1 MIFSIEN
8 KKNYKNVIIILNKSM
23 KAYVLI
29 LLFFLSS
36 FSVRADSMFSGFFDK
51 SITESALWKTLKD
64 PTLREKAIVEI
75 KKDIQKYVDI
85 IIKLYN
91 KGLDK
96 EDREMLID
104 LISYSKNQSGEK
116 FLKDVV
122 SNKASEDRTFSL
134 KKYMQDY
141 KVDASFIK
149 SQLDD
154 KQLRMYSLLY
164 VVDRGKKEGYE
175 IFQKI
180 LLNANAPNEERILA
194 VKATMLWA
202 SEVAKKEV
210 YLFILQKANEI
221 VIAPSII
228 IFENVKS
235 DEIREELCR
244 ISKKSQSQITRS
256 NASFAL
262 TVYDT
267 NQIIPYLIPA
277 LSEEFLYEKL
287 TGLDVLAGLMSLGTT
302 ALAKGLPLL
311 QTKAEFDNRKIK
323 IAEALKKLTNVD
335 HGTSYT
341 KWFDWAV
348 YNGYT
353 VNGVNLIHYLF
364 SGYPEKRKLAM
375 DSAVR
380 AIGYSDPKEFYT
392 KNENL
397 TQMEIVILLAE
408 ELLKSGIQQDEKY

>member
-1 MIFSIEN
+1 MKISHKPFIIFCLS
-8 KKNYKNVIIILNKSM
+8 LM
-23 KAYVLI
+23 
-29 LLFFLSS
+29 LLCLPVYSE
-36 FSVRADSMFSGFFDK
+36 SMFSGFFDK

-64 PTLREKAIVEI
+64 PTLREKAVVEI
-75 KKDIQKYVDI
+75 KKDIQKYVDVV
-85 IIKLYN
+85 IKLYN
-91 KGLDK
+91 KGMDK

-116 FLKDVV
+116 FLKDVIG
-122 SNKASEDRTFSL
+122 NKSSEDRTFSF

-141 KVDASFIK
+141 RVDSSFIK

-154 KQLRMYSLLY
+154 KQLRIYSLLY
-164 VVDRGKKEGYE
+164 VVDRGRKEDYE

-180 LLNANAPNEERILA
+180 IFNANAPNEERILA
-194 VKATMLWA
+194 VKAAMLWGT
-202 SEVAKKEV
+202 EVAKKEV
-210 YLFILQKANEI
+210 YLFILQKANE
-221 VIAPSII
+221 VVVAPSII

-244 ISKKSQSQITRS
+244 VSKKSQSQITRS
-256 NASFAL
+256 NASYAL

-267 NQIIPYLIPA
+267 TQIIPYLIPA
-277 LSEEFLYEKL
+277 LNEEFLYEKL
-287 TGLDVLAGLMSLGTT
+287 SGLDVLTGIMSLGTT

-335 HGTSYT
+335 NGTSFT

-380 AIGYSDPKEFYT
+380 ALGYSDIKEFYAQ
-392 KNENL
+392 NENRS
-397 TQMEIVILLAE
+397 QMEIVILLAE

>member
-1 MIFSIEN
+1 MKISHKPFIIFCLS
-8 KKNYKNVIIILNKSM
+8 LM
-23 KAYVLI
+23 
-29 LLFFLSS
+29 LLCLPVYSE
-36 FSVRADSMFSGFFDK
+36 SMFSGFFDK

-75 KKDIQKYVDI
+75 KKDIQKYVDVV
-85 IIKLYN
+85 IKLYN

-116 FLKDVV
+116 FLKDVIG
-122 SNKASEDRTFSL
+122 NKSSEDRTFSF

-141 KVDASFIK
+141 RVDSSFIK

-154 KQLRMYSLLY
+154 KQLRIYSLLY
-164 VVDRGKKEGYE
+164 VVDRGRKEDYE

-180 LLNANAPNEERILA
+180 IFNANAPNEERILA
-194 VKATMLWA
+194 VKAAMLWGT
-202 SEVAKKEV
+202 EVAKKEV
-210 YLFILQKANEI
+210 YLFILQKANE
-221 VIAPSII
+221 VVVAPSII

-244 ISKKSQSQITRS
+244 VSKKSQSQITRS
-256 NASFAL
+256 NASYAL

-267 NQIIPYLIPA
+267 TQIIPYLIPA
-277 LSEEFLYEKL
+277 LNEEFLYEKL
-287 TGLDVLAGLMSLGTT
+287 SGLDVLTGIMSLGTT

-335 HGTSYT
+335 NGTSFT

-375 DSAVR
+375 DSALR
-380 AIGYSDPKEFYT
+380 ALGYSDIKEFYAQ
-392 KNENL
+392 NENRS
-397 TQMEIVILLAE
+397 QMEIVILLAE

>member
-1 MIFSIEN
+1 MKISHKPFIIFCLS
-8 KKNYKNVIIILNKSM
+8 LM
-23 KAYVLI
+23 
-29 LLFFLSS
+29 LLCLPVYSE
-36 FSVRADSMFSGFFDK
+36 SMFSGFFDK

-75 KKDIQKYVDI
+75 KKDIQKYVDVV
-85 IIKLYN
+85 IKLYN

-116 FLKDVV
+116 FLKDVIG
-122 SNKASEDRTFSL
+122 NKSSEDRTFSF

-141 KVDASFIK
+141 KVDSSFIK

-154 KQLRMYSLLY
+154 KQLRIYSLLY
-164 VVDRGKKEGYE
+164 VVDRGRKEDYE

-180 LLNANAPNEERILA
+180 IFNANAPNEERILA
-194 VKATMLWA
+194 VKAAMLWGT
-202 SEVAKKEV
+202 EVAKKEV
-210 YLFILQKANEI
+210 YLFILQKANE
-221 VIAPSII
+221 VVVAPSII

-244 ISKKSQSQITRS
+244 VSKKSQSQITRS
-256 NASFAL
+256 NASYAL

-267 NQIIPYLIPA
+267 TQILPYLIPA
-277 LSEEFLYEKL
+277 LNEEFLYEKL
-287 TGLDVLAGLMSLGTT
+287 SGLDVLTGIMSLGTT

-335 HGTSYT
+335 NGTSFT

-380 AIGYSDPKEFYT
+380 ALGYSDIKEFYAQ
-392 KNENL
+392 NENRS
-397 TQMEIVILLAE
+397 QMEIVILLAE

>member
-1 MIFSIEN
+1 MKISHKPFIIFCLS
-8 KKNYKNVIIILNKSM
+8 LM
-23 KAYVLI
+23 
-29 LLFFLSS
+29 LLCLPVYSE
-36 FSVRADSMFSGFFDK
+36 SMFSGFFDK

-75 KKDIQKYVDI
+75 KKDIQKYVDVV
-85 IIKLYN
+85 IKLYN

-116 FLKDVV
+116 FLKDVIG
-122 SNKASEDRTFSL
+122 NKSSEDRTFSF

-141 KVDASFIK
+141 RVDSSFIK

-154 KQLRMYSLLY
+154 KQLRIYSLLY
-164 VVDRGKKEGYE
+164 VVDRGRKEDYE

-180 LLNANAPNEERILA
+180 IFNANAPNEERILA
-194 VKATMLWA
+194 VKAAMLWGT
-202 SEVAKKEV
+202 EVAKKEV
-210 YLFILQKANEI
+210 YLFILQKANE
-221 VIAPSII
+221 VVVAPSII

-244 ISKKSQSQITRS
+244 VSKKSQSQITRS
-256 NASFAL
+256 NASYAL

-267 NQIIPYLIPA
+267 TQIIPYLIPA
-277 LSEEFLYEKL
+277 LNEEFLYEKL
-287 TGLDVLAGLMSLGTT
+287 SGLDVLTGIMSLGTT

-335 HGTSYT
+335 NGTSFT

-380 AIGYSDPKEFYT
+380 ALGYSDIKEFYAQ
-392 KNENL
+392 NENRS
-397 TQMEIVILLAE
+397 QMEIVILLAE

>member
-1 MIFSIEN
+1 
-8 KKNYKNVIIILNKSM
+8 
-23 KAYVLI
+23 
-29 LLFFLSS
+29 
-36 FSVRADSMFSGFFDK
+36 MFSGFFDK

-75 KKDIQKYVDI
+75 KKDIQKYVDV

-91 KGLDK
+91 RGLDK
-96 EDREMLID
+96 DDREMLID

-116 FLKDVV
+116 FLKDVIV
-122 SNKASEDRTFSL
+122 NKSSEDRTFSL

-149 SQLDD
+149 SHLDD
-154 KQLRMYSLLY
+154 KQLRLYSLMY
-164 VVDRGKKEGYE
+164 IVDRGKKEDYE
-175 IFQKI
+175 VFQKI
-180 LLNANAPNEERILA
+180 LLNGNAPMEERILA

-202 SEVAKKEV
+202 TEVAKKEA
-210 YLFILQKANEI
+210 YLFILQKANE
-221 VIAPSII
+221 VVVAPAII

-235 DEIREELCR
+235 EEIREELCR
-244 ISKKSQSQITRS
+244 VSKKSQSQITRS
-256 NASFAL
+256 NASYAL

-267 NQIIPYLIPA
+267 TQVIPYLIPA

-287 TGLDVLAGLMSLGTT
+287 TGLDVLTGLMSLGTT

-323 IAEALKKLTNVD
+323 IGEALKKLTKVD
-335 HGTSYT
+335 NGISFS

-380 AIGYSDPKEFYT
+380 ALGYSDPKEFYAQ
-392 KNENL
+392 NE
-397 TQMEIVILLAE
+397 TRSQMEIVILLAE
-408 ELLKSGIQQDEKY
+408 ELLKSGVQQDEKY

>member
-1 MIFSIEN
+1 MTKYFSI
-8 KKNYKNVIIILNKSM
+8 IFILS
-23 KAYVLI
+23 
-29 LLFFLSS
+29 FLTFPIYSE
-36 FSVRADSMFSGFFDK
+36 SMFSGIFDK
-51 SITESALWKTLKD
+51 SITESTLWKTLKD

-75 KKDIQKYVDI
+75 KKDIQKYVDV

-96 EDREMLID
+96 DDREMLID

-116 FLKDVV
+116 FLRDVIV
-122 SNKASEDRTFSL
+122 NKSSEDRTFSF

-149 SQLDD
+149 SHLDD
-154 KQLRMYSLLY
+154 KQLRLYSLMY
-164 VVDRGKKEGYE
+164 IVDRGKKEDYE
-175 IFQKI
+175 VFQKI
-180 LLNANAPNEERILA
+180 LLNGNAPMEERILA

-202 SEVAKKEV
+202 TEVAKKEA
-210 YLFILQKANEI
+210 YLFILQKANE
-221 VIAPSII
+221 VVVAPAII

-244 ISKKSQSQITRS
+244 VSKKSQSQITRS
-256 NASFAL
+256 NASYAL

-267 NQIIPYLIPA
+267 TQVIPYLIQA

-287 TGLDVLAGLMSLGTT
+287 TGLDVLTGLMSLGTT

-323 IAEALKKLTNVD
+323 IAEALKKLTKVD
-335 HGTSYT
+335 NGTSFS

-375 DSAVR
+375 DSTVKAL
-380 AIGYSDPKEFYT
+380 GYSDPKEFYSQ
-392 KNENL
+392 NESRS
-397 TQMEIVILLAE
+397 QMEIVILLAE
-408 ELLKSGIQQDEKY
+408 ELLKSGVQQDEKY

>member
-1 MIFSIEN
+1 MKKNKNVFKCLLLIVLLSSPIFS
-8 KKNYKNVIIILNKSM
+8 
-23 KAYVLI
+23 
-29 LLFFLSS
+29 
-36 FSVRADSMFSGFFDK
+36 DSMFSGFFDK

-64 PTLREKAIVEI
+64 PMLREKAIVEI
-75 KKDIQKYVDI
+75 KKDIQKYVDVV
-85 IIKLYN
+85 IKLYN

-116 FLKDVV
+116 FLKDVIV
-122 SNKASEDRTFSL
+122 NKSSEDRTFSF

-141 KVDASFIK
+141 KVDSSFIK
-149 SQLDD
+149 GQLDD
-154 KQLRMYSLLY
+154 KQLRIYSLLY
-164 VVDRGKKEGYE
+164 VVDRGRKEDYE

-180 LLNANAPNEERILA
+180 IFNANAPNEERILA
-194 VKATMLWA
+194 VKAAMLWGT
-202 SEVAKKEV
+202 EVAKKEV
-210 YLFILQKANEI
+210 YLFILQKANE
-221 VIAPSII
+221 VVVAPSII

-244 ISKKSQSQITRS
+244 VSKKSQSQITRS
-256 NASFAL
+256 NASYAL

-267 NQIIPYLIPA
+267 TQILPYLIPA
-277 LSEEFLYEKL
+277 LNEEFLYEKL
-287 TGLDVLAGLMSLGTT
+287 SGLDVLTGIMSLGTT

-323 IAEALKKLTNVD
+323 IAESLKKLTNAD
-335 HGTSYT
+335 NGTSFT

-364 SGYPEKRKLAM
+364 SGYPEKRSLAIESAIRALGYP
-375 DSAVR
+375 DS
-380 AIGYSDPKEFYT
+380 KEFYT

>member
-1 MIFSIEN
+1 MKISHKPFIIFCLS
-8 KKNYKNVIIILNKSM
+8 LM
-23 KAYVLI
+23 
-29 LLFFLSS
+29 LLCLPVYSE
-36 FSVRADSMFSGFFDK
+36 SMFSGFFDK

-75 KKDIQKYVDI
+75 KKDIQKYVDVV
-85 IIKLYN
+85 IKLYN

-116 FLKDVV
+116 FLKDVIG
-122 SNKASEDRTFSL
+122 NKSSEDRTFSF

-141 KVDASFIK
+141 RVDSSFIK

-154 KQLRMYSLLY
+154 KQLRIYSLLY
-164 VVDRGKKEGYE
+164 VVDRGRKEDYE

-180 LLNANAPNEERILA
+180 IFNANAPNEERILA
-194 VKATMLWA
+194 VKAAMLWGT
-202 SEVAKKEV
+202 EVAKKEV

-221 VIAPSII
+221 VVAPSII

-244 ISKKSQSQITRS
+244 VSKKSQSQITRS
-256 NASFAL
+256 NASYAL

-267 NQIIPYLIPA
+267 TQIIPYLIPA
-277 LSEEFLYEKL
+277 LNEEFLYEKL
-287 TGLDVLAGLMSLGTT
+287 SGLDVLTGIMSLGTT

-335 HGTSYT
+335 NGTSFT

-375 DSAVR
+375 DSALR
-380 AIGYSDPKEFYT
+380 ALGYSDIKEFYAQ
-392 KNENL
+392 NENRS
-397 TQMEIVILLAE
+397 QMEIVILLAE

>member
-1 MIFSIEN
+1 MKKNKNVFKCLLLITLLSSPIFS
-8 KKNYKNVIIILNKSM
+8 
-23 KAYVLI
+23 
-29 LLFFLSS
+29 
-36 FSVRADSMFSGFFDK
+36 DSMFSGFFDK

-64 PTLREKAIVEI
+64 PMLREKAIVEI
-75 KKDIQKYVDI
+75 KKDIQKYVDVV
-85 IIKLYN
+85 IKLYN

-116 FLKDVV
+116 FLKDVIG
-122 SNKASEDRTFSL
+122 NKSSDDRAFSF

-141 KVDASFIK
+141 KVDSSFIK

-154 KQLRMYSLLY
+154 KQLRIYSLLY
-164 VVDRGKKEGYE
+164 VVDRGRKEDYE

-180 LLNANAPNEERILA
+180 IFNANAPNEERILA
-194 VKATMLWA
+194 VKAAMLWGT
-202 SEVAKKEV
+202 EVAKKEV
-210 YLFILQKANEI
+210 YLFILQKANE
-221 VIAPSII
+221 VVVAPSII

-244 ISKKSQSQITRS
+244 VSKKSQSQITRS
-256 NASFAL
+256 NASYAL

-267 NQIIPYLIPA
+267 TQILPYLIPA
-277 LSEEFLYEKL
+277 LNEEFLYEKL
-287 TGLDVLAGLMSLGTT
+287 SGLDVLTGIMSLGTT

-335 HGTSYT
+335 NGTSFT

-380 AIGYSDPKEFYT
+380 ALGYSDIKEFYAQ
-392 KNENL
+392 NENRS
-397 TQMEIVILLAE
+397 QMEIVILLAE

>member
-1 MIFSIEN
+1 MKISHKPFIIFCLS
-8 KKNYKNVIIILNKSM
+8 LM
-23 KAYVLI
+23 
-29 LLFFLSS
+29 LLCLPVYSE
-36 FSVRADSMFSGFFDK
+36 SMFSGFFDK

-64 PTLREKAIVEI
+64 PTLREKAVVEI
-75 KKDIQKYVDI
+75 KKDIQKYVDVV
-85 IIKLYN
+85 IKLYN
-91 KGLDK
+91 KGMDK

-116 FLKDVV
+116 FLKDVIG
-122 SNKASEDRTFSL
+122 NKSSEDRTFSF

-141 KVDASFIK
+141 RVDSSFIK

-154 KQLRMYSLLY
+154 KQLRIYSLLY
-164 VVDRGKKEGYE
+164 VVDRGRKEDYE

-180 LLNANAPNEERILA
+180 IFNANAPNEERILA
-194 VKATMLWA
+194 VKAAMLWGT
-202 SEVAKKEV
+202 EVAKKEV
-210 YLFILQKANEI
+210 YLFILQKANE
-221 VIAPSII
+221 VVVAPSII

-244 ISKKSQSQITRS
+244 VSKKSQSQITRS
-256 NASFAL
+256 NASYAL

-267 NQIIPYLIPA
+267 TQIIPYLIPA
-277 LSEEFLYEKL
+277 LNEEFLYEKL
-287 TGLDVLAGLMSLGTT
+287 SGLDVLTGIMSLGTT

-335 HGTSYT
+335 NGTSFT

-375 DSAVR
+375 DSALR
-380 AIGYSDPKEFYT
+380 ALGYSDIKEFYAQ
-392 KNENL
+392 NENRS
-397 TQMEIVILLAE
+397 QMEIVILLAE

>member
-1 MIFSIEN
+1 MKISHKPFIIFCLS
-8 KKNYKNVIIILNKSM
+8 LM
-23 KAYVLI
+23 
-29 LLFFLSS
+29 LLCLPVYSE
-36 FSVRADSMFSGFFDK
+36 SMFSGFFDK

-64 PTLREKAIVEI
+64 PTLREKAVVEI
-75 KKDIQKYVDI
+75 KKDIQKYVDVV
-85 IIKLYN
+85 IKLYN
-91 KGLDK
+91 KGMDK

-116 FLKDVV
+116 FLKDVIG
-122 SNKASEDRTFSL
+122 NKSSEDRTFSF

-141 KVDASFIK
+141 RVDSSFIK

-154 KQLRMYSLLY
+154 KQLRIYSLLY
-164 VVDRGKKEGYE
+164 VVDRGRKEDYE

-180 LLNANAPNEERILA
+180 IFNANAPNEERILA
-194 VKATMLWA
+194 VKAAMLWGT
-202 SEVAKKEV
+202 EVAKKEV
-210 YLFILQKANEI
+210 YLFILQKANE
-221 VIAPSII
+221 VVVAPSII

-244 ISKKSQSQITRS
+244 VSKKSQSQITRS
-256 NASFAL
+256 NASYAL

-267 NQIIPYLIPA
+267 TQIIPYLIPA
-277 LSEEFLYEKL
+277 LNEEFLYEKL
-287 TGLDVLAGLMSLGTT
+287 SGLDVLTGIMSLGTT

-335 HGTSYT
+335 NGTSFT

-364 SGYPEKRKLAM
+364 SGYPEKRKLAK

-380 AIGYSDPKEFYT
+380 ALGYSDIKEFYAQ
-392 KNENL
+392 NENRS
-397 TQMEIVILLAE
+397 QMEIVILLAE

>member
-1 MIFSIEN
+1 MKISQKPFIIFCLS
-8 KKNYKNVIIILNKSM
+8 LM
-23 KAYVLI
+23 
-29 LLFFLSS
+29 LLCLPVYSE
-36 FSVRADSMFSGFFDK
+36 SMFSGFFDK

-75 KKDIQKYVDI
+75 KKDIQKYVDVV
-85 IIKLYN
+85 IKLYN

-116 FLKDVV
+116 FLKDVIG
-122 SNKASEDRTFSL
+122 NKSSEDRTFSF

-141 KVDASFIK
+141 RVDSSFIK

-154 KQLRMYSLLY
+154 KQLRIYSLLY
-164 VVDRGKKEGYE
+164 VVDRGRKEDYE

-180 LLNANAPNEERILA
+180 IFNANAPNEERILA
-194 VKATMLWA
+194 VKAAMLWGT
-202 SEVAKKEV
+202 EVAKKEV
-210 YLFILQKANEI
+210 YLFILQKANE
-221 VIAPSII
+221 VVVAPSII

-244 ISKKSQSQITRS
+244 VSKKSQSQITRS
-256 NASFAL
+256 NASYAL

-267 NQIIPYLIPA
+267 TQIIPYLIPA
-277 LSEEFLYEKL
+277 LNEEFLYEKL
-287 TGLDVLAGLMSLGTT
+287 SGLDVLTGIMSLGTT

-335 HGTSYT
+335 NGTSFT

-375 DSAVR
+375 DSALR
-380 AIGYSDPKEFYT
+380 ALGYSDIKEFYAQ
-392 KNENL
+392 NENRS
-397 TQMEIVILLAE
+397 QMEIVILLAE

>member
-1 MIFSIEN
+1 MKISHKPFIIFCLS
-8 KKNYKNVIIILNKSM
+8 LM
-23 KAYVLI
+23 
-29 LLFFLSS
+29 LLCLPVYSE
-36 FSVRADSMFSGFFDK
+36 SMFSGFFDK

-75 KKDIQKYVDI
+75 KKDIQKYVDVV
-85 IIKLYN
+85 IKLYN

-116 FLKDVV
+116 FLKDVIG
-122 SNKASEDRTFSL
+122 NKSSEDRTFSF

-141 KVDASFIK
+141 KVDSSFIK

-154 KQLRMYSLLY
+154 KQLRIYSLLY
-164 VVDRGKKEGYE
+164 VVDRGRKEDYE

-180 LLNANAPNEERILA
+180 IFNANAPNEERILA
-194 VKATMLWA
+194 VKAAMLWGT
-202 SEVAKKEV
+202 EVAKKEV
-210 YLFILQKANEI
+210 YLFILQKANE
-221 VIAPSII
+221 VVVAPSII

-244 ISKKSQSQITRS
+244 VSKKSQSQITRS
-256 NASFAL
+256 NASYAL

-267 NQIIPYLIPA
+267 TQIIPYLIPA
-277 LSEEFLYEKL
+277 LNEEFLYEKL
-287 TGLDVLAGLMSLGTT
+287 SGLDVLTGIMSLGTT

-335 HGTSYT
+335 NGTSFT

-380 AIGYSDPKEFYT
+380 ALGYSDIKEFYAQ
-392 KNENL
+392 NENRS
-397 TQMEIVILLAE
+397 QMEIVILLAE

>member
-1 MIFSIEN
+1 MKLLTKFISIFFIS
-8 KKNYKNVIIILNKSM
+8 
-23 KAYVLI
+23 
-29 LLFFLSS
+29 LLLSQTIYS
-36 FSVRADSMFSGFFDK
+36 DSMFSGIFDK

-75 KKDIQKYVDI
+75 KKDIQKYVDV

-96 EDREMLID
+96 DDREMLID

-116 FLKDVV
+116 FLKENVA
-122 SNKASEDRTFSL
+122 NKSSEDRVFSL

-141 KVDASFIK
+141 KVDSSFIK
-149 SQLDD
+149 SQLGD
-154 KQLRMYSLLY
+154 KQLRLYSLLY
-164 VVDRGKKEGYE
+164 VVDRGKKEDYE

-180 LLNANAPNEERILA
+180 IFDANAPSEERILA
-194 VKATMLWA
+194 VKAAMLWA
-202 SEVAKKEV
+202 TEVAKKEA
-210 YLFILQKANEI
+210 YLYILQKANE
-221 VIAPSII
+221 VVVAPAII

-244 ISKKSQSQITRS
+244 VSKKSQSQITRS
-256 NASFAL
+256 NASYAL
-262 TVYDT
+262 TVYET
-267 NQIIPYLIPA
+267 NQVIPYLIPA
-277 LSEEFLYEKL
+277 LAEEFLYEKL
-287 TGLDVLAGLMSLGTT
+287 TGLDVLTGLMSLGTT

-323 IAEALKKLTNVD
+323 IAEALKKLTKVD
-335 HGTSYT
+335 NGISFS

-375 DSAVR
+375 DSAVK
-380 AIGYSDPKEFYT
+380 ALGYSDPKEFYSQ
-392 KNENL
+392 NENRS
-397 TQMEIVILLAE
+397 QMEIVILLAE

>member
-1 MIFSIEN
+1 MKISHKPFIIFCLS
-8 KKNYKNVIIILNKSM
+8 LM
-23 KAYVLI
+23 
-29 LLFFLSS
+29 LLCLPVYSE
-36 FSVRADSMFSGFFDK
+36 SMFSGFFDK

-75 KKDIQKYVDI
+75 KKDIQKYVDVV
-85 IIKLYN
+85 IKLYN

-116 FLKDVV
+116 FLKDVIG
-122 SNKASEDRTFSL
+122 NKSSEDRTFSF

-141 KVDASFIK
+141 RVDSSFIK

-154 KQLRMYSLLY
+154 KQLRIYSLLY
-164 VVDRGKKEGYE
+164 VVDRGRKEDYE

-180 LLNANAPNEERILA
+180 IFNANAPNEERILA
-194 VKATMLWA
+194 VKAAMLWGT
-202 SEVAKKEV
+202 EVAKKEV
-210 YLFILQKANEI
+210 YLFILQKANE
-221 VIAPSII
+221 VVVAPSII

-244 ISKKSQSQITRS
+244 VSKKSQSQITRS
-256 NASFAL
+256 NASYAL

-267 NQIIPYLIPA
+267 TQIIPYLIPA
-277 LSEEFLYEKL
+277 LNEEFLYEKL
-287 TGLDVLAGLMSLGTT
+287 SGLDVLTGIMSLGTT
-302 ALAKGLPLL
+302 VLAKGLPLL

-335 HGTSYT
+335 NGTSFT

-375 DSAVR
+375 DSALR
-380 AIGYSDPKEFYT
+380 ALGYSDIKEFYAQ
-392 KNENL
+392 NENRS
-397 TQMEIVILLAE
+397 QMEIVILLAE

>member
-1 MIFSIEN
+1 MKISHKPFIIFCLS
-8 KKNYKNVIIILNKSM
+8 LM
-23 KAYVLI
+23 
-29 LLFFLSS
+29 LLCLPVYSE
-36 FSVRADSMFSGFFDK
+36 SMFSGFFDK

-75 KKDIQKYVDI
+75 KKDIQKYVDVV
-85 IIKLYN
+85 IKLYN

-116 FLKDVV
+116 FLKDVIG
-122 SNKASEDRTFSL
+122 NKSSEDRTFSF

-141 KVDASFIK
+141 RVDSSFIK

-154 KQLRMYSLLY
+154 KQLRIYSLLY
-164 VVDRGKKEGYE
+164 VVDRGRKEDYE

-180 LLNANAPNEERILA
+180 IFNANAPNEERILA
-194 VKATMLWA
+194 VKAAMLWGT
-202 SEVAKKEV
+202 EVAKKEV
-210 YLFILQKANEI
+210 YLFILQKANE
-221 VIAPSII
+221 VVVAPSII

-244 ISKKSQSQITRS
+244 VSKKSQSQITRS
-256 NASFAL
+256 NASYAL

-267 NQIIPYLIPA
+267 TQIIPYLIPA
-277 LSEEFLYEKL
+277 LNEEFLYEKL
-287 TGLDVLAGLMSLGTT
+287 SGLDVLTGIMSLGTT

-335 HGTSYT
+335 NGASFT

-364 SGYPEKRKLAM
+364 SGYPEKRKLAI

-380 AIGYSDPKEFYT
+380 ALGYPDIKEFYAQ
-392 KNENL
+392 NENRS
-397 TQMEIVILLAE
+397 QMEIVILLAE

>member
-1 MIFSIEN
+1 MKISHKPFIIFCLS
-8 KKNYKNVIIILNKSM
+8 LM
-23 KAYVLI
+23 
-29 LLFFLSS
+29 LLCLPVYSE
-36 FSVRADSMFSGFFDK
+36 SMFSGFFDK

-75 KKDIQKYVDI
+75 KKDIQKYVDVV
-85 IIKLYN
+85 IKLYN

-116 FLKDVV
+116 FLKDVIG
-122 SNKASEDRTFSL
+122 NKSSEDRTFSF

-141 KVDASFIK
+141 RVDSSFIK

-154 KQLRMYSLLY
+154 KQLRIYSLLY
-164 VVDRGKKEGYE
+164 VVDRGRKEDYE

-180 LLNANAPNEERILA
+180 IFNANAPNEERILA
-194 VKATMLWA
+194 VKAAMLWGT
-202 SEVAKKEV
+202 EVAKKEV
-210 YLFILQKANEI
+210 YLFILQKANE
-221 VIAPSII
+221 VVVAPSII

-244 ISKKSQSQITRS
+244 VSKKSQSQITRS
-256 NASFAL
+256 NASYAL

-267 NQIIPYLIPA
+267 TQILPYLIPA
-277 LSEEFLYEKL
+277 LNEEFLYEKL
-287 TGLDVLAGLMSLGTT
+287 SGLDVLTGIMSLGTT

-335 HGTSYT
+335 NGTSFT

-375 DSAVR
+375 DSALR
-380 AIGYSDPKEFYT
+380 ALGYSDIKEFYAQ
-392 KNENL
+392 NENRS
-397 TQMEIVILLAE
+397 QMEIVILLAE

>member
-1 MIFSIEN
+1 MKKNKNVFKCLLLIVLLSSPIFS
-8 KKNYKNVIIILNKSM
+8 
-23 KAYVLI
+23 
-29 LLFFLSS
+29 
-36 FSVRADSMFSGFFDK
+36 DSMFSGFFDK

-64 PTLREKAIVEI
+64 PMLREKAIVEI
-75 KKDIQKYVDI
+75 KKDIQKYVDVV
-85 IIKLYN
+85 IKLYN

-116 FLKDVV
+116 FLKDVIV
-122 SNKASEDRTFSL
+122 NKSSEDRTFSF

-141 KVDASFIK
+141 KVDSSFIK
-149 SQLDD
+149 GQLDD
-154 KQLRMYSLLY
+154 KQLRIYSLLY
-164 VVDRGKKEGYE
+164 VVDRGRKEDYE

-180 LLNANAPNEERILA
+180 IFNANAPNEERILA
-194 VKATMLWA
+194 VKAAMLWGT
-202 SEVAKKEV
+202 EVAKKEV

-221 VIAPSII
+221 VVAPSII

-244 ISKKSQSQITRS
+244 VSKKSQSQITRS
-256 NASFAL
+256 NASYAL

-267 NQIIPYLIPA
+267 TQIIPYLIPA
-277 LSEEFLYEKL
+277 LNEEFLYEKL
-287 TGLDVLAGLMSLGTT
+287 SGLDVLTGIMSLGTT

-335 HGTSYT
+335 NGTSFT

-364 SGYPEKRKLAM
+364 SGYPEKRKLAIE
-375 DSAVR
+375 SAVR
-380 AIGYSDPKEFYT
+380 ALGYTDPREFYT
-392 KNENL
+392 QNENR
-397 TQMEIVILLAE
+397 TQIEIVILLAE

>member
-1 MIFSIEN
+1 
-8 KKNYKNVIIILNKSM
+8 
-23 KAYVLI
+23 
-29 LLFFLSS
+29 
-36 FSVRADSMFSGFFDK
+36 MFSGIFDK

-75 KKDIQKYVDI
+75 KKDIQKYVDV

-96 EDREMLID
+96 DDREMLID

-116 FLKDVV
+116 FLKDVIV
-122 SNKASEDRTFSL
+122 NKSSEDRTFSL

-149 SQLDD
+149 SHLDD
-154 KQLRMYSLLY
+154 KQLRLYSLMY
-164 VVDRGKKEGYE
+164 IVDRGKKEDYE

-180 LLNANAPNEERILA
+180 LLNGNAPIEERILA

-202 SEVAKKEV
+202 TEVAKKEA
-210 YLFILQKANEI
+210 YLLILQKANE
-221 VIAPSII
+221 VVVAPAII

-244 ISKKSQSQITRS
+244 VSKKSQSQITRS
-256 NASFAL
+256 NASYAL

-267 NQIIPYLIPA
+267 NQVIPYLIPA

-287 TGLDVLAGLMSLGTT
+287 TGLDVLTGLMSLGTT

-323 IAEALKKLTNVD
+323 IADALKKLTKVD
-335 HGTSYT
+335 NGTSFL

-364 SGYPEKRKLAM
+364 SGYPDKRKLAM

-380 AIGYSDPKEFYT
+380 VLGYSDPKEFYLQ
-392 KNENL
+392 NESRS
-397 TQMEIVILLAE
+397 QMEIVILLAE

>member
-1 MIFSIEN
+1 MRFNIKTYILPLFIIFFSNPIFSE
-8 KKNYKNVIIILNKSM
+8 
-23 KAYVLI
+23 
-29 LLFFLSS
+29 
-36 FSVRADSMFSGFFDK
+36 SMFSGIFDK

-64 PTLREKAIVEI
+64 PTLREKTIVEI

-116 FLKDVV
+116 FLKDIVT
-122 SNKASEDRTFSL
+122 NKSSEDRTFGF
-134 KKYMQDY
+134 KKYIQDY
-141 KVDASFIK
+141 KVDSNFIK
-149 SQLDD
+149 SQLED
-154 KQLRMYSLLY
+154 KQLRLHSLTY
-164 VVDRGKKEGYE
+164 VVDRGKKEDYE

-180 LLNANAPNEERILA
+180 IFNANAPNEERILA
-194 VKATMLWA
+194 VKAAMLWGT
-202 SEVAKKEV
+202 EVAKKEI
-210 YLFILQKANEI
+210 YLFVLQKTNEI

-244 ISKKSQSQITRS
+244 VSKKGQSQITRS
-256 NASFAL
+256 NASYAL

-287 TGLDVLAGLMSLGTT
+287 TGLDVLTGLMSLGTT
-302 ALAKGLPLL
+302 ALSKGLPLL

-323 IAEALKKLTNVD
+323 IGETLKK
-335 HGTSYT
+335 
-341 KWFDWAV
+341 
-348 YNGYT
+348 
-353 VNGVNLIHYLF
+353 
-364 SGYPEKRKLAM
+364 
-375 DSAVR
+375 
-380 AIGYSDPKEFYT
+380 
-392 KNENL
+392 
-397 TQMEIVILLAE
+397 
-408 ELLKSGIQQDEKY
+408 

>member
-1 MIFSIEN
+1 MKISHKPFIIFCLS
-8 KKNYKNVIIILNKSM
+8 LM
-23 KAYVLI
+23 
-29 LLFFLSS
+29 LLCLPVYSE
-36 FSVRADSMFSGFFDK
+36 SMFSGFFDK

-75 KKDIQKYVDI
+75 KKDIQKYVDVV
-85 IIKLYN
+85 IKLYN
-91 KGLDK
+91 KGMDK

-116 FLKDVV
+116 FLKDVIG
-122 SNKASEDRTFSL
+122 NKSSEDRTFSF

-141 KVDASFIK
+141 RVDSSFIK

-154 KQLRMYSLLY
+154 KQLRIYSLLY
-164 VVDRGKKEGYE
+164 VVDRGRKEDYE

-180 LLNANAPNEERILA
+180 IFNANAPNEERILA
-194 VKATMLWA
+194 VKAAMLWGT
-202 SEVAKKEV
+202 EVAKKEV
-210 YLFILQKANEI
+210 YLFILQKANE
-221 VIAPSII
+221 VVVAPSII

-244 ISKKSQSQITRS
+244 VSKKSQSQITRS
-256 NASFAL
+256 NASYAL

-267 NQIIPYLIPA
+267 TQIIPYLIPA
-277 LSEEFLYEKL
+277 LNEEFLYEKL
-287 TGLDVLAGLMSLGTT
+287 SGLDVLTGIMSLGTT

-335 HGTSYT
+335 NGTSFT

-380 AIGYSDPKEFYT
+380 ALGYSDIKEFYAQ
-392 KNENL
+392 NENRS
-397 TQMEIVILLAE
+397 QMEIVILLAE

>member
-1 MIFSIEN
+1 MKISHKPFIIFCLS
-8 KKNYKNVIIILNKSM
+8 LM
-23 KAYVLI
+23 
-29 LLFFLSS
+29 LLCLPVYSE
-36 FSVRADSMFSGFFDK
+36 SMFSGFFDK

-75 KKDIQKYVDI
+75 KKDIQKYVDVV
-85 IIKLYN
+85 IKLYN

-116 FLKDVV
+116 FLKDVIG
-122 SNKASEDRTFSL
+122 NKSSEDRTFSF

-141 KVDASFIK
+141 RVDSSFIK

-154 KQLRMYSLLY
+154 KQLRIYSLLY
-164 VVDRGKKEGYE
+164 VVDRGRKEDYE

-180 LLNANAPNEERILA
+180 IFNANAPNEERILA
-194 VKATMLWA
+194 VKAAMLWGT
-202 SEVAKKEV
+202 EVAKKEV
-210 YLFILQKANEI
+210 YLFILQKANE
-221 VIAPSII
+221 VVVAPSII

-244 ISKKSQSQITRS
+244 VSKKSQSQITRS
-256 NASFAL
+256 NASYAL

-267 NQIIPYLIPA
+267 TQIIPYLIPA
-277 LSEEFLYEKL
+277 LNEEFLYEKL
-287 TGLDVLAGLMSLGTT
+287 SGLDVLTGIMSLGTT

-335 HGTSYT
+335 NGTSFT

-364 SGYPEKRKLAM
+364 SGYPEKRKLAI

-380 AIGYSDPKEFYT
+380 ALGYPDIKEFYAQ
-392 KNENL
+392 NENRS
-397 TQMEIVILLAE
+397 QMEIVILLAE

>member
-1 MIFSIEN
+1 MKISHKPFIIFCLS
-8 KKNYKNVIIILNKSM
+8 LM
-23 KAYVLI
+23 
-29 LLFFLSS
+29 LLCLPVYSE
-36 FSVRADSMFSGFFDK
+36 SMFSGFFDK

-75 KKDIQKYVDI
+75 KKDIQKYVDVV
-85 IIKLYN
+85 IKLYN

-116 FLKDVV
+116 FLKDVIG
-122 SNKASEDRTFSL
+122 NKSSEDRTFSF

-141 KVDASFIK
+141 RVDSSFIK

-154 KQLRMYSLLY
+154 KQLRIYSLLY
-164 VVDRGKKEGYE
+164 VVDRGRKEDYE

-180 LLNANAPNEERILA
+180 IFNANAPNEERILA
-194 VKATMLWA
+194 VKAAMLWGT
-202 SEVAKKEV
+202 EVAKKEV
-210 YLFILQKANEI
+210 YLFILQKANE
-221 VIAPSII
+221 VVVAPSII

-244 ISKKSQSQITRS
+244 VSKKSQSQITRS
-256 NASFAL
+256 NASYAL

-267 NQIIPYLIPA
+267 TQIIPYLIPA
-277 LSEEFLYEKL
+277 LNEEFLYEKL
-287 TGLDVLAGLMSLGTT
+287 SGLDVLTGIMSLGTT

-335 HGTSYT
+335 NGTSFT

-375 DSAVR
+375 ESALR
-380 AIGYSDPKEFYT
+380 ALGYSDIKEFYAQ
-392 KNENL
+392 NENRS
-397 TQMEIVILLAE
+397 QMEIVILLAE